1 MTSTF
6 FADTNNKIRKL
17 KKDGKYSVANK
28 SGLTLVKRGESKYFV
43 GNLRFPF
50 NRSGQKIS
58 TPIGI
63 FEKEILVN
71 EAIDKW
77 TEIKLWS
84 KRNNKSPKL
93 FEEEVKISDKTF
105 KEIAEEYMETV
116 YKNKVKENVFEDRQN
131 KLNQMLRYIGEDTLI
146 ADLEIDN
153 GGRLYIK
160 KMLQSVFA
168 TAPVQLTRCRQLV
181 SWIFNY
187 AEEETYIRP
196 NQNPVLKKFQWETG
210 NKRVVSKKT
219 FANTITSKS
228 WGLLPEFLQ
237 SVNENACNGAV
248 LTDLATKTHLL
259 MCIRTGVISCLEWDW
274 YDEEDDMWTIPA
286 QTSGLKRKKDDEEN
300 HHLIPSTPEINK
312 LMKKVK
318 DISGWQKYCFYS
330 LGGKNVKHLG
340 EETINDH
347 FRNLGWKGKQS
358 AHQWRSVITT
368 AANEHSNFD
377 YEIIDRQLGRMG
389 HLNGTRGHY
398 DRSTL
403 LDKRREFMEWW
414 SKTLVK
420 QGLKI

>member
-6 FADTNNKIRKL
+6 FADTNTKIRKL
-17 KKDGKYSVANK
+17 KEDRNYPVQNK
-28 SGLTLVKRGESKYFV
+28 SGLSLIKRGNSKYFV
-43 GNLRFPF
+43 GAIRFPF
-50 NRSGQKIS
+50 NKDGNKI
-58 TPIGI
+58 TVPIGV
-63 FEKEILVN
+63 FEKDILV
-71 EAIDKW
+71 EDAIDRW
-77 TEIKLWS
+77 HEIKMWS
-84 KRNNKSPKL
+84 KKNNKNPKL

-168 TAPVQLTRCRQLV
+168 TAPVQLTRCRQLI

-219 FANTITSKS
+219 FADTITSKS

-403 LDKRREFMEWW
+403 LDKRREFMKWW
-414 SKTLVK
+414 SKTLIE

>member
-6 FADTNNKIRKL
+6 FADTNTKIRKL
-17 KKDGKYSVANK
+17 KEDRNYPVQNK
-28 SGLTLVKRGESKYFV
+28 SGLSLIKRGNSKYFV
-43 GNLRFPF
+43 GAIRFPF
-50 NRSGQKIS
+50 NKDGNKI
-58 TPIGI
+58 TVPIGV
-63 FEKEILVN
+63 FEKDILV
-71 EAIDKW
+71 EDAIDRW
-77 TEIKLWS
+77 HEIKMWS
-84 KRNNKSPKL
+84 KKNNKNPKL

-168 TAPVQLTRCRQLV
+168 TAPVQLTRCRQLI

-210 NKRVVSKKT
+210 NKRVDSKKT
-219 FANTITSKS
+219 FADTITSKS

-286 QTSGLKRKKDDEEN
+286 QTS
-300 HHLIPSTPEINK
+300 
-312 LMKKVK
+312 
-318 DISGWQKYCFYS
+318 
-330 LGGKNVKHLG
+330 
-340 EETINDH
+340 
-347 FRNLGWKGKQS
+347 
-358 AHQWRSVITT
+358 
-368 AANEHSNFD
+368 
-377 YEIIDRQLGRMG
+377 
-389 HLNGTRGHY
+389 
-398 DRSTL
+398 
-403 LDKRREFMEWW
+403 
-414 SKTLVK
+414 
-420 QGLKI
+420 